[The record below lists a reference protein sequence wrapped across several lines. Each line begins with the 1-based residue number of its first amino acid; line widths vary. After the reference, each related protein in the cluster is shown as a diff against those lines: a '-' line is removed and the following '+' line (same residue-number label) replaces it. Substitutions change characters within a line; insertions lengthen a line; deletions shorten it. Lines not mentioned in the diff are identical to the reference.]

1 MNKETFLQEL
11 RSHLQILE
19 EREQQDILDEYA
31 QHIDMKMQKGLSEEE
46 AIRDFGSV
54 RELAAEILEA
64 YHVNLE
70 FEQKKSRGKKSDLTK
85 AGTEGKQAWRSAWA
99 WVGER
104 AAALGRGV
112 RKGVSGIGRK
122 IKGFGR
128 WLTGLFRKKSGK
140 MELQDMT
147 EQAAELQAAEDTQM
161 QEGGAEIIVQK
172 KEPLQEGN
180 KKGKRAGSVPGGVGR
195 GFQALGRGLFALI
208 RWCLRL
214 IWNALW
220 LCASFLSGCLALLML
235 FGFGTLVILL
245 LQGYPLAGILLIC
258 LGGML
263 CCGTIAV
270 LCFSFLRRRTGEEA
284 EDEATGEEA
293 TEDERTGEEF
303 VAESVREEDAD
314 ETGEEVQHE
323 QIA

>member
-64 YHVNLE
+64 YHVNPE
-70 FEQKKSRGKKSDLTK
+70 FEQKKSPGKKSDLTK
-85 AGTEGKQAWRSAWA
+85 AATEGKQAWRSAWA
-99 WVGER
+99 WVSER
-104 AAALGRGV
+104 AAVLGRGV

-270 LCFSFLRRRTGEEA
+270 LCFSFLRRRTREEA
-284 EDEATGEEA
+284 EDEAAGKETTEEKA
-293 TEDERTGEEF
+293 KAEPTE
-303 VAESVREEDAD
+303 EEDAD
-314 ETGEEVQHE
+314 EAGEEVQHE